1 MVPLR
6 PHSPPVAQKLTP
18 GPQVLFKRKP
28 VQFLTAPEIEDENQ
42 EVRSLPLSSFWSAV
56 RAIAANTPTPQVWHI
71 PQTGEV
77 FPTYED
83 YLNRWVPPLPP
94 ALSSHLCASVTDIS
108 LGWTFINRYFDP
120 PFTTHTSPLSSGLLI
135 PFVEALHLHHQRP
148 LRSDFFSS
156 SQERG
161 ELLIY
166 RAHDAQV

>member
-42 EVRSLPLSSFWSAV
+42 EVRFLPFPLPLPSPPPLLYSFWSAT

-83 YLNRWVPPLPP
+83 YLNRWVPLLPP
-94 ALSSHLCASVTDIS
+94 FRRICV
-108 LGWTFINRYFDP
+108 P
-120 PFTTHTSPLSSGLLI
+120 
-135 PFVEALHLHHQRP
+135 Q
-148 LRSDFFSS
+148 
-156 SQERG
+156 
-161 ELLIY
+161 
-166 RAHDAQV
+166 